1 MDKKTGA
8 ESPKDKDYLL
18 FLASDEKLIYA
29 AGGNLENTIDGSIVL
44 TDKKVFFYFVSNISR
59 DKVFIATYPYLKSVK
74 LKKGLI
80 YSTLFIESTRDS
92 YNVFRIKKDPAMEM
106 YKLLDRII
114 KENK

>member
-59 DKVFIATYPYLKSVK
+59 DKVFITAYPYLKSVK

-80 YSTLFIESTRDS
+80 YSTLFIESTKDS